1 MGSIPTRPT
10 PPTTWWRGCTP
21 PGTVDRAVSAVTAII
36 TTKCRA
42 NRRPRRAALAL
53 LVVGAA
59 AGCGGSSS
67 PIVEM
72 AGFAAGPPAAAP
84 GGFEVDV
91 HGLAFP
97 NYASERGFTVSD
109 AVEMFGADA
118 VCGSDDATC
127 TVDAR
132 ALAWI
137 DTVSASMAGGVCE
150 GMVLFSLDRFVA
162 GVEPAAG
169 QLAQDEAVESRIAQ
183 LFATQFLP
191 TVGDATRAGR
201 DLGLEG
207 LVRRIEQGLA
217 EGGDP
222 VTIGVYSSGAGHALL
237 PFAVDRLD
245 DARVVVGVYD
255 VNWPGAARALE
266 VDLGSGSWRYS
277 IDSADQAGDASAW
290 VGDASTI
297 DLTPLSARAQL
308 ASGPFTVEA
317 GRSVLTVTF
326 RGGGWSVTVGGSVI
340 DPGTVTVGEAG
351 VAAVARGAFDATT
364 LVLDP
369 VGEVVVSSPGP
380 MQFGAQMPS
389 GWLTTRADSAATV
402 AVDPVRAALNVVEGA
417 VEVRTATERGAVELV
432 ARAGMTVAIVEEGVG
447 IDDGQ
452 GGTVVA
458 EQPAGARTDWVVGD
472 DGGLIESAPL
482 QLPASA
488 RSGATDGATAT
499 TPSVAGTSTTNPLAG
514 GSSTS
519 SPTPGPTT
527 VPTST
532 TASPAPTT
540 SSLPPATTSPSPV
553 TTSPSP
559 ATTSPPPVTTS
570 PPPPPS
576 LPPSITAVPSPDP

>member
-1 MGSIPTRPT
+1 M
-10 PPTTWWRGCTP
+10 
-21 PGTVDRAVSAVTAII
+21 
-36 TTKCRA
+36 
-42 NRRPRRAALAL
+42 
-53 LVVGAA
+53 
-59 AGCGGSSS
+59 
-67 PIVEM
+67 
-72 AGFAAGPPAAAP
+72 
-84 GGFEVDV
+84 VDV
-91 HGLAFP
+91 HGLAFS
-97 NYASERGFTVSD
+97 NYASERGFTVGD

-118 VCGSDDATC
+118 VCGPDDTTC

-162 GVEPAAG
+162 GVEPVAS

-191 TVGDATRAGR
+191 TVGDATQRGR

-245 DARVVVGVYD
+245 DAHVVVGVYD

-266 VDLGSGSWRYS
+266 VDLDRGSWRYS
-277 IDSADQAGDASAW
+277 IDSADQADDTSAW

-297 DLTPLSARAQL
+297 DLTPLSARAHL

-326 RGGGWSVTVGGSVI
+326 RGSGWSVAVGGAVI
-340 DPGTVTVGEAG
+340 DPGTVSVGEAG
-351 VAAVARGAFDATT
+351 VAAVARGAFGATT
-364 LVLDP
+364 LVLHP
-369 VGEVVVSSPGP
+369 VGEVVVSSPAP
-380 MQFGAQMPS
+380 MQFGAQTPS
-389 GWLTTRADSAATV
+389 GWLTARSDGATTV
-402 AVDPVRAALNVVEGA
+402 AVDPVVAALNVVEGS
-417 VEVRTATERGAVELV
+417 VEARTATERGAVELI
-432 ARAGMTVAIVEEGVG
+432 ARKGMTVTIVEDGVSIEG
-447 IDDGQ
+447 GQ
-452 GGTVVA
+452 GGTAVA

-472 DGGLIESAPL
+472 DGIPIESAPL
-482 QLPASA
+482 QLSASA
-488 RSGATDGATAT
+488 RSGVTDGATT
-499 TPSVAGTSTTNPLAG
+499 TSVADSTTTSVAGTSTTNPLAG
-514 GSSTS
+514 GTSTS
-519 SPTPGPTT
+519 APILTPTT

-540 SSLPPATTSPSPV
+540 VSLPPATTSPSPGTTSPSPATTSPSPV
-553 TTSPSP
+553 TTSP
-559 ATTSPPPVTTS
+559 
-570 PPPPPS
+570 PPPPS
-576 LPPSITAVPSPDP
+576 PPSSVVATPAPEP